1 VRPKNKISGQF
12 SYRTIEMMESPAFQV
27 LSLAGHRILAR
38 VELELAHH
46 GGNDNGRL
54 PVNYDHF
61 EEYGVHRHSIAA
73 GLREVCALGFLE
85 ITQRGRAG
93 NAEWRKPH
101 YFRLTYRP
109 VGNAK
114 PTDDWR
120 HIRTIEDA
128 EAIAE
133 HARRGTVRKKNKTPV
148 AVSASFQCGKRTKES
163 GFHSAES
170 ATTSHSAES
179 TTTSIFSGRTEP
191 ARWVPCA
198 GQNLAHLRHSHD
210 GAMVRVMNPIH
221 DRLCH
226 LKRQRWSAP
235 PAKRSA

>member
-54 PVNYDHF
+54 PVTYDHF

-148 AVSASFQCGKRTKES
+148 AF
-163 GFHSAES
+163 SAENALRNPVFIVRNPPLLAIVRNPPLPLYS
-170 ATTSHSAES
+170 RVGPSPRGGCRVLPRTSH
-179 TTTSIFSGRTEP
+179 TSGTAMT
-191 ARWVPCA
+191 ARWC
-198 GQNLAHLRHSHD
+198 G
-210 GAMVRVMNPIH
+210 
-221 DRLCH
+221 
-226 LKRQRWSAP
+226 
-235 PAKRSA
+235 